1 MSHLGLWTV
10 PAVGSGVG
18 LGARVGVTA
27 GVGLTPGIMDSTC
40 CWIGGRS
47 LCEGSCHCGGR
58 SHTWDYGQY
67 LLLDRG

>member
-1 MSHLGLWTV
+1 M
-10 PAVGSGVG
+10 
-18 LGARVGVTA
+18 RVGVTA

-47 LCEGSCHCGGR
+47 RCEGR

>member
-1 MSHLGLWTV
+1 M
-10 PAVGSGVG
+10 
-18 LGARVGVTA
+18 RVGVTA

-47 LCEGSCHCGGR
+47 RCEGRCHCGGR
-58 SHTWDYGQY
+58 SHTWYYGQY